1 MRVRSRTWTAIRSL
15 SYSTLS
21 LGITRF
27 WNFSNPLSGCKVT
40 KFDPPFAPRRGARG
54 VKKIWGCQILAP
66 KGPIFAIKHFW
77 NYCNSLIYSK
87 VAKFD
92 PPCPPSGGRGV
103 EKILGGEKIW
113 GDKFWGHTS
122 FGIFQIRWKTQICEA
137 NLCFP
142 IFTNSSSLQLH
153 VVVERKFGWLFILF
167 HLLSWAHW
175 LSAPH

>member
-1 MRVRSRTWTAIRSL
+1 M
-15 SYSTLS
+15 
-21 LGITRF
+21 
-27 WNFSNPLSGCKVT
+27 
-40 KFDPPFAPRRGARG
+40 
-54 VKKIWGCQILAP
+54 AP

-77 NYCNSLIYSK
+77 NFCNSSNQSK

-92 PPCPPSGGRGV
+92 PPRSPSGGRGV

-142 IFTNSSSLQLH
+142 IFTNSSSLAAKQLMMTIFMWCW
-153 VVVERKFGWLFILF
+153 KQNSPSISFFSTFSL
-167 HLLSWAHW
+167 LLSQTGGV
-175 LSAPH
+175 STPHKLDTFNK